1 MASFQLSEAQLG
13 QIVAS
18 VTNSVEASIQEELG
32 TTLLKLD
39 VRKADAIFFMV
50 CATLVFVMQVGFA
63 LLEVGSVSVKNTKN
77 ILLKNIMDLCV
88 SAISFYLIG
97 YGLGW
102 GKGNGFAGRD
112 SFAMRTPEFASLEVT
127 GVVASKHAQAFFSL
141 CFAATAA
148 TIVSGAV
155 AERFRFQTYA
165 FVAFLMSGIV
175 FPVVM
180 HWVWADD
187 GWLNPLRDG
196 AEFLDVGV
204 VDYAG
209 SGFVHIV
216 GGISALWAVYFVG
229 PRQGRFMGTKGTVQE
244 LPQQS
249 PVFQVIGG
257 LLMWYGWFGFNCGSI
272 KTLEGAHL
280 NSVVRV
286 GLVHSIGGAT
296 GGLVTMAL
304 DMWQDKRSFR
314 PHRMIAGVLCALVS
328 ISASAALIE
337 PGIAMFNG
345 AVAGFLYRQ
354 ASSAMLRFQ
363 LDDVVDAVSI
373 HLCGGI
379 WGVIAAS
386 LVSRPGF
393 LKQAYGDDYSG
404 CGVFYGC
411 SNGGKQ
417 FGAALVYILA
427 TAGWVSAVMVPVY
440 FILNRFNLLRVKMSE
455 EIRGIDHASH
465 GGDAYSEFQ
474 PAIFKFMD
482 KQSGTESSVEMRVRS
497 GDAAKFAI
505 HLSKLLET
513 DVTHH

>member
-1 MASFQLSEAQLG
+1 MSSIQLTDAQLAALA
-13 QIVAS
+13 AS
-18 VTNSVEASIQEELG
+18 VTDTIDAKIQEELG

-77 ILLKNIMDLCV
+77 ILLKNVMDLCV

-102 GKGNGFAGRD
+102 GEGSGFAG
-112 SFAMRTPEFASLEVT
+112 SNAFAMRTPEFNSLEVT

-141 CFAATAA
+141 CFAATAT

-165 FVAFLMSGIV
+165 FIAFLMSGVI

-187 GWLNPLRDG
+187 GWLNPVRDG
-196 AEFLDVGV
+196 AKFLSVGV
-204 VDYAG
+204 IDYAG

-216 GGISALWAVYFVG
+216 GGMSALWAVYFIG
-229 PRQGRFMGTKGTVQE
+229 PRHGRFTETKGTVQE

-314 PHRMIAGVLCALVS
+314 PVRMISGVLCALVS
-328 ISASAALIE
+328 ISASAAFIE
-337 PGIAMFNG
+337 PSVSMFNG

-404 CGVFYGC
+404 CGAFYGC
-411 SNGGKQ
+411 SNAGNT
-417 FGAALVYILA
+417 FGAALVYILS
-427 TAGWVSAVMVPVY
+427 TIVWVSVIMVPVY
-440 FILNRFNLLRVKMSE
+440 LILGRFNLLRVKLSE
-455 EIRGIDHASH
+455 EMRGIDHASH

-497 GDAAKFAI
+497 GDTAKFAI

>member
-1 MASFQLSEAQLG
+1 MSGLTQG
-13 QIVAS
+13 QIDAIAAS
-18 VTNSVEASIQEELG
+18 VTDTIDAKIQEELG

-77 ILLKNIMDLCV
+77 ILLKNVMDLCV

-102 GKGNGFAGRD
+102 GEGSGFAG
-112 SFAMRTPEFASLEVT
+112 SNAFAMRTPEFNSLEVT
-127 GVVASKHAQAFFSL
+127 GVVAGKHAQAFFSL
-141 CFAATAA
+141 CFAATAT

-165 FVAFLMSGIV
+165 FIAFLMSGVI

-187 GWLNPLRDG
+187 GWLNPVRDG
-196 AEFLDVGV
+196 AKFLSVGV
-204 VDYAG
+204 IDYAG

-216 GGISALWAVYFVG
+216 GGMSALWAVYFIG
-229 PRQGRFMGTKGTVQE
+229 PRHGRFTETKGTVQE

-304 DMWQDKRSFR
+304 F
-314 PHRMIAGVLCALVS
+314 
-328 ISASAALIE
+328 
-337 PGIAMFNG
+337 
-345 AVAGFLYRQ
+345 
-354 ASSAMLRFQ
+354 
-363 LDDVVDAVSI
+363 
-373 HLCGGI
+373 
-379 WGVIAAS
+379 
-386 LVSRPGF
+386 
-393 LKQAYGDDYSG
+393 
-404 CGVFYGC
+404 
-411 SNGGKQ
+411 
-417 FGAALVYILA
+417 
-427 TAGWVSAVMVPVY
+427 VY
-440 FILNRFNLLRVKMSE
+440 FL
-455 EIRGIDHASH
+455 
-465 GGDAYSEFQ
+465 
-474 PAIFKFMD
+474 
-482 KQSGTESSVEMRVRS
+482 ESCPQMI
-497 GDAAKFAI
+497 K
-505 HLSKLLET
+505 
-513 DVTHH
+513 